1 MKETNNKNFTSS
13 GMSLIV
19 KTVTRWTV
27 LFIMLYG
34 WYITLFG
41 HLSPGGG
48 FAGGVI
54 VALSFIHIILAYGK
68 DFVVKKINKILSE
81 SLETTGALMFL
92 SISIMGFSVGVFFK
106 DFLGQGKTFSLLS
119 GGMILPA
126 NIAIMIK
133 VGFGMLSA
141 FLCLIL
147 FSPQDEE
154 K

>member
-1 MKETNNKNFTSS
+1 MKTKNNKQS
-13 GMSLIV
+13 GMTLIV

-27 LFIMLYG
+27 LLIMLYG

-41 HLSPGGG
+41 HLGPGGG

-54 VALSFIHIILAYGK
+54 VVLSFIHIILAYGK
-68 DFVVKKINKILSE
+68 DFVISKINETLAGV
-81 SLETTGALMFL
+81 LETTGGLLFL
-92 SISIMGFSVGVFFK
+92 SIAILGLATGIFFK
-106 DFLGQGKTFSLLS
+106 DFLGKGEVFSLFS
-119 GGMILPA
+119 GGIILPA

-147 FSPQDEE
+147 FYHKEDSKE
-154 K
+154 

>member
-1 MKETNNKNFTSS
+1 MKDNKHT
-13 GMSLIV
+13 GMTLIV

-27 LFIMLYG
+27 LLIMLYG
-34 WYITLFG
+34 WYITFFG

-68 DFVVKKINKILSE
+68 DFVAEKISE
-81 SLETTGALMFL
+81 HLAGILETTGGLMFL
-92 SISIMGFSVGVFFK
+92 TLAILGLAAGIFFK
-106 DFLGQGKTFSLLS
+106 DFLGQGKVFSLFS
-119 GGMILPA
+119 GGIILPA

-147 FSPQDEE
+147 FSYQD
-154 K
+154 KK